1 MTAKEKTIAILA
13 QGDFPASGRCLQL
26 LRDADLLLCCD
37 GAAATA
43 LEHGFE
49 PDEIVGDLDSLDA
62 ALRERFAAR
71 LFHDRDQE
79 CNDQTKAFRRAL
91 SYHPTR
97 IVILGATG
105 RREDHTLGNIS
116 LLADY
121 AAMLAKTDSR
131 GSVDGV
137 SDGASAGKP
146 AGEPSGNPAGV
157 SAGDSAGV
165 VFPRCRVEMWSD
177 YGHFEVIL
185 NSATLPARPG
195 QEISLFSFDPS
206 LRVHADGL
214 QYPTDAVVFDSLW
227 KATLNVAAA
236 PAFTLTLSHPA
247 PLLIYW
253 AD

>member
-13 QGDFPASGRCLQL
+13 QGDFPASEHCLQL
-26 LRDADLLLCCD
+26 MRDADLLLCCD

-121 AAMLAKTDSR
+121 AAMLAKMDSR
-131 GSVDGV
+131 G
-137 SDGASAGKP
+137 
-146 AGEPSGNPAGV
+146 
-157 SAGDSAGV
+157 
-165 VFPRCRVEMWSD
+165 CRVEMWSD

-185 NSATLPARPG
+185 DSATLPARPG
-195 QEISLFSFDPS
+195 QEISLFSFDS
-206 LRVHADGL
+206 TLRVHADGL

-227 KATLNVAAA
+227 KATLNVASA
-236 PAFTLTLSHPA
+236 PSFTLTLSHPA
-247 PLLIYW
+247 PVLIYW

>member
-1 MTAKEKTIAILA
+1 MSQKTIAILA
-13 QGDFPASGRCLQL
+13 QGDFPTSERCLQL
-26 LRDADLLLCCD
+26 MRDADLLLCCD
-37 GAAATA
+37 GAAASA
-43 LEHGFE
+43 LVAGFE

-62 ALRERFAAR
+62 TLRERFASR

-91 SYHPTR
+91 TYHPSK
-97 IVILGATG
+97 IIILGATG

-137 SDGASAGKP
+137 SAGASAGKP
-146 AGEPSGNPAGV
+146 
-157 SAGDSAGV
+157 AGV

-185 NSATLPARPG
+185 DSATLPARPG
-195 QEISLFSFDPS
+195 QEISLFSFDS
-206 LRVHADGL
+206 TLRVHADGL
-214 QYPTDAVVFDSLW
+214 QYPTDTVVFDSLW

-236 PAFTLTLSHPA
+236 PTFTLTLSHPA
-247 PLLIYW
+247 PVLIYW

>member
-1 MTAKEKTIAILA
+1 MTAKDKTIAILA

-26 LRDADLLLCCD
+26 MRDADLLLCCD

-43 LEHGFE
+43 VDHGFE
-49 PDEIVGDLDSLDA
+49 PDEIVGDLDSLNADF
-62 ALRERFAAR
+62 RERFASR

-131 GSVDGV
+131 G
-137 SDGASAGKP
+137 
-146 AGEPSGNPAGV
+146 
-157 SAGDSAGV
+157 
-165 VFPRCRVEMWSD
+165 CRVEMWSD

-185 NSATLPARPG
+185 DSATLSARPG

-206 LRVHADGL
+206 LHIHADGL

-236 PAFTLTLSHPA
+236 PSFTLTLSHPA
-247 PLLIYW
+247 PLLVYW

>member
-1 MTAKEKTIAILA
+1 MKTVVILA
-13 QGDFPASGRCLQL
+13 QGDFPTSEKCLRL
-26 LRDADLLLCCD
+26 MREADVLLCCD
-37 GAAATA
+37 GAAAKA
-43 LEHGFE
+43 VAAGFE
-49 PDEIVGDLDSLDA
+49 PDGIVGDLDSLDVDFQ
-62 ALRERFAAR
+62 ERYASK

-91 SYHPTR
+91 QLQPDR

-121 AAMLAKTDSR
+121 AAMLAKMDSR
-131 GSVDGV
+131 G
-137 SDGASAGKP
+137 
-146 AGEPSGNPAGV
+146 
-157 SAGDSAGV
+157 
-165 VFPRCRVEMWSD
+165 CRVEMWSD

-185 NSATLPARPG
+185 DSATLPARPG

-206 LRVHADGL
+206 LRVHANGL

-247 PLLIYW
+247 PLLVYF

>member
-1 MTAKEKTIAILA
+1 MKTVVILA
-13 QGDFPASGRCLQL
+13 QGDFPTSEKCLRL
-26 LRDADLLLCCD
+26 MREADVLLCCD
-37 GAAATA
+37 GAAAKA
-43 LEHGFE
+43 VAAGFE
-49 PDEIVGDLDSLDA
+49 PDGIVGDLDSLDVDFQ
-62 ALRERFAAR
+62 ERYASK

-91 SYHPTR
+91 QLQPDR

-121 AAMLAKTDSR
+121 AAMLAKMDSR
-131 GSVDGV
+131 G
-137 SDGASAGKP
+137 
-146 AGEPSGNPAGV
+146 
-157 SAGDSAGV
+157 
-165 VFPRCRVEMWSD
+165 CRVEMWSD

-185 NSATLPARPG
+185 DSATLPARPG
-195 QEISLFSFDPS
+195 QEISLFSFDPT

-214 QYPTDAVVFDSLW
+214 QYPTDAVVFDTLW
-227 KATLNVAAA
+227 KATLNVASA
-236 PAFTLTLSHPA
+236 PSFTLALSHHA

>member
-1 MTAKEKTIAILA
+1 MTAKDKTIAILA

-26 LRDADLLLCCD
+26 MRDADLLLCCD

-43 LEHGFE
+43 VDHGFE
-49 PDEIVGDLDSLDA
+49 PDEIVGDLDSLNADF
-62 ALRERFAAR
+62 RERFASR

-121 AAMLAKTDSR
+121 AAMLATTDSR
-131 GSVDGV
+131 G
-137 SDGASAGKP
+137 
-146 AGEPSGNPAGV
+146 
-157 SAGDSAGV
+157 
-165 VFPRCRVEMWSD
+165 CRVEMWSD

-185 NSATLPARPG
+185 DSATLSARPG

-206 LRVHADGL
+206 LHIHADGL

-236 PAFTLTLSHPA
+236 PSFTLTLSHPA
-247 PLLIYW
+247 PLLVYW

>member
-121 AAMLAKTDSR
+121 AAMLAKTDPP
-131 GSVDGV
+131 G
-137 SDGASAGKP
+137 
-146 AGEPSGNPAGV
+146 
-157 SAGDSAGV
+157 
-165 VFPRCRVEMWSD
+165 CRVEMWSD

-185 NSATLPARPG
+185 DSATLPARPG
-195 QEISLFSFDPS
+195 QEISLFSFDPT

-227 KATLNVAAA
+227 KATLNVASA
-236 PAFTLTLSHPA
+236 PSFTLTLSHPA
-247 PLLIYW
+247 PVLVYW

>member
-1 MTAKEKTIAILA
+1 MKTIVILA
-13 QGDFPASGRCLQL
+13 QGDFPTSERCLQMI
-26 LRDADLLLCCD
+26 READRLICCD

-43 LEHGFE
+43 LAAGFE

-91 SYHPTR
+91 GYKPSR

-121 AAMLAKTDSR
+121 AVMLAKTDSR
-131 GSVDGV
+131 GSVDGL
-137 SDGASAGKP
+137 STGASAG
-146 AGEPSGNPAGV
+146 NPAGAV
-157 SAGDSAGV
+157 SHQ
-165 VFPRCRVEMWSD
+165 CHIEMWSD

-185 NSATLPARPG
+185 DSATLSARPG
-195 QEISLFSFDPS
+195 QEISLFCFDPT
-206 LRVHADGL
+206 LQVHADGL

-227 KATLNVAAA
+227 KATLNVATAST
-236 PAFTLTLSHPA
+236 FTLTLSHPA
-247 PLLIYW
+247 PLLVYW

>member
-1 MTAKEKTIAILA
+1 MTAKDKTIAILA
-13 QGDFPASGRCLQL
+13 QGDFPASERCLQL
-26 LRDADLLLCCD
+26 MHDADLLLCCD

-121 AAMLAKTDSR
+121 AAMLAKTRYR

-137 SDGASAGKP
+137 SVGMSA
-146 AGEPSGNPAGV
+146 GNPAGV
-157 SAGDSAGV
+157 SAGDSAEV
-165 VFPRCRVEMWSD
+165 VFPRCHVEMWSD

-195 QEISLFSFDPS
+195 QEISLFSFDS
-206 LRVHADGL
+206 TLRVHADGL
-214 QYPTDAVVFDSLW
+214 QYPTDTVVFDSLW

-236 PAFTLTLSHPA
+236 PSFTLTLSHPA
-247 PLLIYW
+247 PLLVYW

>member
-1 MTAKEKTIAILA
+1 MSQKTIAILA
-13 QGDFPASGRCLQL
+13 QGDFPTSERCLQMMWE
-26 LRDADLLLCCD
+26 ADRLICCD

-43 LEHGFE
+43 LAAGFE

-62 ALRERFAAR
+62 ALRERFASR

-91 SYHPTR
+91 SYRPSR

-121 AAMLAKTDSR
+121 TVQAPD
-131 GSVDGV
+131 
-137 SDGASAGKP
+137 
-146 AGEPSGNPAGV
+146 
-157 SAGDSAGV
+157 
-165 VFPRCRVEMWSD
+165 CHVEMWSD
-177 YGHFEVIL
+177 YGHFEVIRD
-185 NSATLPARPG
+185 SATLPSRPG
-195 QEISLFSFDPS
+195 QEISLFSFDPT
-206 LRVHADGL
+206 LKVHADGL
-214 QYPTDAVVFDSLW
+214 RYPTDAVVFDSLW
-227 KATLNVAAA
+227 KATLNVASA
-236 PAFTLTLSHPA
+236 PTFTLTLSHPA